1 MAAVVTLMVYYKDLY
16 GDAAL
21 SKAFDH
27 RNKAAKYI
35 VSAGALLG
43 LTGTMIVSLM
53 PMPRLLYSMAKDGLV
68 FKFLAKVNSKTDIPV
83 IATVITGGLTGK

>member
-1 MAAVVTLMVYYKDLY
+1 MVRYDLLF

-21 SKAFDH
+21 SKAFDK
-27 RNKAAKYI
+27 RNNPAKYI

-53 PMPRLLYSMAKDGLV
+53 PMPRLVYSMAKDGLL
-68 FKFLAKVNSKTDIPV
+68 FKFLARVNTKTDIPV
-83 IATVITGGLTGK
+83 IATVITGALTGRRILRHI